1 MRGIR
6 NVSKRAIIKN
16 PADNAYGIPI
26 APGIV
31 VIAFPSVNAC
41 VNMNGAMIAAID
53 ATFRGMFDAIDD
65 FPESLLL
72 LTSPPVARYGET
84 S

>member
-1 MRGIR
+1 MT
-6 NVSKRAIIKN
+6 SRAFTSEEV
-16 PADNAYGIPI
+16 
-26 APGIV
+26 V
-31 VIAFPSVNAC
+31 VIAESAGVHLPQGERAD
-41 VNMNGAMIAAID
+41 AIAAID

-72 LTSPPVARYGET
+72 LSAPPVAGYGET